1 MSSKGS
7 LLFFP
12 NSFSWNRFLRLPAE
26 VKDGEG
32 RGDMEVTMRKL
43 SILGDDPFRTV
54 GVGIEGRAAHR
65 PEVELEGDRTM
76 DM

>member
-7 LLFFP
+7 LLFLP
-12 NSFSWNRFLRLPAE
+12 NSFSWNRFLRLPAK

-32 RGDMEVTMRKL
+32 RGEMEVTVRKL
-43 SILGDDPFRTV
+43 SILVEDPFGTV
-54 GVGIEGRAAHR
+54 GVGIGGRAAHR
-65 PEVELEGDRTM
+65 VEVELEGDRTM